1 MGNHGAGILV
11 DAALDYAAMGI
22 PVLPLASRDKR
33 PRIKDWKTAAS
44 TDPAQI
50 RKWWKQWPDANI
62 GVLPGHG
69 GFVALDVDPRNG
81 GDEQLEAFESEH
93 GPLPPTL
100 VIATGKDENGH
111 RGRHIWLRVK
121 GADQIA
127 QGRFSPGVEF
137 KGTSGFVLVPPSV
150 HPSGVPY
157 EVVSGKFS
165 AISEAPTWVQERLRR
180 TAPLSEST
188 PDPSRLTNLRLG
200 RRTLDALRDGF
211 LPAPVDGQS
220 HRDVAVGI
228 TRNLR
233 EAGTP
238 IELTLHALA
247 SLLADDRSQLGS
259 TPWTAADA
267 AKIVSSIYGGAA
279 PDQGEYL
286 GERRFEQFDL
296 ASHTPMP
303 AEWLY
308 EPILLAKTYT
318 LVTAKAGAGKTM
330 LALAIAHPLV
340 KAGLTVAYL
349 DQENGPDVLKERAV
363 ALGFSNDDL
372 TRLAYF
378 PYPNAGNRELEALVG
393 AIEAVRPALV
403 VFDAKANFLAAAQ
416 YEEDSAHDN
425 TTWHRTVI
433 QPLLAAGAAVLEL
446 DHTGHKGDRARGSS
460 AKAAVAEAE
469 WLMSA
474 DRQFDPKNTATVTLK
489 RGLKNR
495 RGELPQE
502 VSITMGG
509 DGKGGFLFTPS
520 VVDGLAS
527 NDEARIQRRRRM
539 QEAILKHVLD
549 HWATHQTGL
558 SMRQL
563 TELVT
568 GEAAEVRRVAKEM
581 SESLGFPVEI
591 VPGLRNANLLQP
603 TERAR

>member
-1 MGNHGAGILV
+1 MTAPGRFVA
-11 DAALDYAAMGI
+11 AALDYAALGI
-22 PVLPLASRDKR
+22 PVIPIVPKGKR
-33 PRIKDWKTAAS
+33 PLLSGWPTEAS
-44 TDPAQI
+44 TEPEQVKA
-50 RKWWKQWPDANI
+50 WWEQWPDANI
-62 GVLPGHG
+62 GVLPGRG
-69 GFVALDVDPRNG
+69 GFVALDIDPRNG
-81 GDEQLEAFESEH
+81 GDEQLAEFEAEH
-93 GPLPPTL
+93 GPLPSTL

-111 RGRHIWLRVK
+111 RGRHIWFRVEDAAQIGK
-121 GADQIA
+121 GEL
-127 QGRFSPGVEF
+127 SSGVEF
-137 KGTSGFVLVPPSV
+137 KATSGYVLAPPSV

-157 EVVSGKFS
+157 EVVSGEFS

-180 TAPLSEST
+180 TAPSSEST

-238 IELTLHALA
+238 IELTLHLLA
-247 SLLADDRSQLGS
+247 GLLADDRSQLGS

-267 AKIVSSIYGGAA
+267 RKIVSSIYGGAA

-296 ASHTPMP
+296 ASHTPTP

-378 PYPNAGNRELEALVG
+378 PYPNAGSRELEALVG

-446 DHTGHKGDRARGSS
+446 DHTGHKGDRPRGSS
-460 AKAAVAEAE
+460 AKGAVTEAE

-474 DRQFDPKNTATVTLK
+474 DRQFDPRNTATVTLK

-495 RGELPQE
+495 RGVLPTE
-502 VSITMGG
+502 VAITMGG
-509 DGKGGFLFTPS
+509 DGKGGFLFNVS
-520 VVDGLAS
+520 VERGQREK
-527 NDEARIQRRRRM
+527 DEVQIARRRRI
-539 QEAILKHVLD
+539 QEDVLQAVTAQ
-549 HWATHQTGL
+549 WNERQAGL
-558 SMRQL
+558 SLNQL
-563 TELVT
+563 TKLVR
-568 GEAAEVRRVAKEM
+568 GSAKEITEVVKDM
-581 SESLGFPVEI
+581 GHSWQFPVEL
-591 VPGLRNANLLQP
+591 VAGERNAIVLQLK
-603 TERAR
+603 ESAR